1 VALTKGLPGSNTT
14 LLDGQLGSA
23 GPTGVDYIPLIVG
36 MGQSGVSSTVTAN
49 TGNTGDGT
57 VAFTGEPTEDADIVI
72 KIVTTGV
79 VGTCE
84 YQYSLDGGD
93 NYSEII
99 TTGVSG
105 VADDFTL
112 NTTIT
117 FTDGSSA
124 FTDGDL
130 WYCTFTGGMLANTPQ
145 LVTRES
151 FASYI
156 RSGDLY
162 DATNTFFLTEIAGV
176 GYPSSAYVM
185 RPENDQAGTIG
196 SVIPYIAGDGVLAVT
211 GTPTKDM
218 DLKVEIVLVGGECE
232 TAKYRYSKDDGDTWS
247 DPVVTP
253 ASATSAYIGEGVY
266 LTFTD
271 GTPASF
277 TVGDYWTCTVT
288 GAYASEIMKA
298 FTDSLS
304 TVVCRDEV
312 KYLGKFGFISIINE
326 CDLDDLNVL
335 KTILTQIETEG
346 FPCWAVV
353 SGVKRDSSTQ
363 TVTQWKDAVIG
374 EVKTFFDKRIA
385 FVSQFVNTNLYSDI
399 SIISILTA
407 KYSVLPVSRDAGR
420 VADGGL
426 TMISSL
432 VDEDDMRPH
441 RTEMSNERLII
452 CLQYAG
458 RDSYFFGHSHL
469 LSESTSDYKYIRDI
483 RTANRVA
490 RLANYQG
497 TEYIKEDI
505 PAVGGALYAIA
516 EGIKAYVERYMGDE
530 ITDLNVDVLSTLL
543 DLQDSGLIRLRILI
557 NKRLV
562 IDNLEITVGYESV

>member
-1 VALTKGLPGSNTT
+1 MALTTGLPGASTT
-14 LLDGQLGSA
+14 LEDGNLGTA
-23 GPTGVDYIPLIVG
+23 GPSGIDYIPLICG
-36 MGQSGVSSTVTAN
+36 MAQSGISSTVTAN
-49 TGNTGDGT
+49 ASNTGDGT
-57 VAFTGEPTEDADIVI
+57 VAFTGEPDEDADII
-72 KIVTTGV
+72 IEIITTGV
-79 VGTCE
+79 VGTME
-84 YQYSLDGGD
+84 YRYSLDGGD
-93 NYSEII
+93 TYSDTIAS
-99 TTGVSG
+99 GVSG
-105 VADDFTL
+105 TADDFTL

-117 FTDGSSA
+117 FTDGATA

-130 WYCTFTGGMLANTPQ
+130 WYCTFTGGMIFETPY

-151 FASYI
+151 FAEII

-162 DATNTFFLTEIAGV
+162 DAVNTFFLTEVSGV
-176 GYPSSAYVM
+176 GYPSSAYVI

-196 SVIPYIAGDGVLAVT
+196 SVVPVIAGDGVLAVT

-232 TAKYRYSKDDGDTWS
+232 TAKYRYSKDGGDTWS

-253 ASATSAYIGEGVY
+253 ASTTSAYIGEGVY

-277 TVGDYWTCTVT
+277 TVGDYWTCTIT

-304 TVVCRDEV
+304 TVSCRDEV
-312 KYLGKFGFISIINE
+312 KYLGTFGFISIINQ
-326 CDLDDLNVL
+326 CNLDDLNVL
-335 KTILTQIETEG
+335 KTILTQIEAEG
-346 FPCWAVV
+346 YPCWAVV
-353 SGVKRDSSTQ
+353 SGVERNTSTQ
-363 TVTQWKDAVIG
+363 TVSQWKTAVIN

-385 FVSQFVNTNLYSDI
+385 FVSQFVNTNLYTGFSA
-399 SIISILTA
+399 ISILTA
-407 KYSVLPVSRDAGR
+407 KYAVLPVSRDAGR
-420 VADGGL
+420 VRDGAL

-432 VDEDDMRPH
+432 VDEDDMRPY

-452 CLQYAG
+452 CLDYPG
-458 RDSYFFGHSHL
+458 YDSYYFGHSHL

-483 RTANRVA
+483 RTANRVS
-490 RLANYQG
+490 RLAQFKA
-497 TEYIKEDI
+497 TEFLKEDI
-505 PAVGGALYAIA
+505 PAVGGALYGVA
-516 EGIKAYVERYMGDE
+516 EEIRAYVERFMGDE
-530 ITDLNVDVLSTLL
+530 ITDLNIEVLSSLN
-543 DLQDSGLIRLRILI
+543 DLQDSGLIRIRILI